1 MTLLGKFTQI
11 LSGKVSFRESESKNR
26 TKEDYEIL
34 KIENFSKTEFGIQ
47 GILTIWVG
55 DGSDS
60 EFIDSYGD
68 SGWVTDYF
76 HGFQDFLIF
85 YTLPTDISKNKKL
98 VLCTPEDSWTSFE
111 MVIIDEIEC
120 SRESVGEVSNASA
133 AEDFLSIHL
142 LEKYKLIKIS
152 DEFLNQYIP
161 KNYL

>member
-11 LSGKVSFRESESKNR
+11 LSGKASFRESESKNR
-26 TKEDYEIL
+26 TNEDYEIL
-34 KIENFSKTEFGIQ
+34 RIENFSKTEFGIQ

-68 SGWVTDYF
+68 SSWVTDYF
-76 HGFQDFLIF
+76 HGFQNFLIF

-120 SRESVGEVSNASA
+120 SREMVGEISDVNA
-133 AEDFLSIHL
+133 AEDFLSIYL

-152 DEFLNQYIP
+152 NEFINQYIP